1 MERFGSAWS
10 DSTGD
15 EIDGNDI
22 EINRLHREL
31 KKREAERQQLIIN
44 NKHVLKR
51 QQYTIRLLQKEAAD
65 VDKNLKL
72 ADSERKA
79 QLVKDNFDNI
89 IDKVNTKV
97 RCIANLRRTTFFISG
112 RDPSINERRT
122 AEIQRPGATFEQVG

>member
-1 MERFGSAWS
+1 MNMERFGSAWS
-10 DSTGD
+10 DSTSD

-79 QLVKDNFDNI
+79 QLDKDNFDNI
-89 IDKVNTKV
+89 IDKVTTKV
-97 RCIANLRRTTFFISG
+97 QYTNISKSNIFVSG
-112 RDPSINERRT
+112 RSNSLYKR
-122 AEIQRPGATFEQVG
+122 

>member
-15 EIDGNDI
+15 EVDGNDI

-51 QQYTIRLLQKEAAD
+51 QQYTIALLEKEQAEVEKDLA
-65 VDKNLKL
+65 L
-72 ADSERKA
+72 ADSERKER
-79 QLVKDNFDNI
+79 LDKDNFENI
-89 IDKVNTKV
+89 TDKVNTKV
-97 RCIANLRRTTFFISG
+97 LIVNFRC
-112 RDPSINERRT
+112 EQT
-122 AEIQRPGATFEQVG
+122 AFLAQLVSASVS